1 MVSPTATTRYGS
13 LPARTGA
20 FFFNG
25 SPVYPIASGRCN
37 RLIAFSTEILLRHWA
52 SSKSRSGSPL
62 KLIEEHFGLKP
73 LTTRDGA
80 ANDMQ
85 DCFDFNQSPLPP
97 RVISRETQLDFSD
110 VNTTMP

>member
-1 MVSPTATTRYGS
+1 LKPPNQRLQPTPVGAGS
-13 LPARTGA
+13 SA
-20 FFFNG
+20 FAG
-25 SPVYPIASGRCN
+25 YV
-37 RLIAFSTEILLRHWA
+37 L
-52 SSKSRSGSPL
+52 
-62 KLIEEHFGLKP
+62 GLKP